1 MWQRTLSLLATLLL
15 TVLLAAPAFADEVKG
30 TITKVGDEGRDITVK
45 TKDGK
50 EVNVKISGSRT
61 TLEGVK
67 SRSDL
72 KTGQNVTVDHDKGE
86 AKKIMVTTAKEGT
99 KEK

>member
-1 MWQRTLSLLATLLL
+1 MLRRLMSFLATFA
-15 TVLLAAPAFADEVKG
+15 LAAMLAIPAVADEVKG
-30 TITKVGDEGRDITVK
+30 TISKVGDEGREITVK

-61 TLEGVK
+61 KLEGVK

-72 KTGQNVTVDHDKGE
+72 KEGQSVTVDHEGGE
-86 AKKIMVTTAKEGT
+86 AKTVKVGK
-99 KEK
+99 